1 MKPRFFIKRFPKPI
15 KNNYISVEEI
25 VKEDITKEEIPQ
37 DKKNKKNKK
46 KDNMDTEIS
55 NKIKQAEATLNNME
69 REVKVV
75 KSDKGLIERTES
87 SKIILA
93 EDNRQLLVD

>member
-1 MKPRFFIKRFPKPI
+1 MRPRFFIKRFPKPI
-15 KNNYISVEEI
+15 KNNYINVEEI
-25 VKEDITKEEIPQ
+25 VKEDITTEEISQ

-46 KDNMDTEIS
+46 KDNMDTEMT
-55 NKIKQAEATLNNME
+55 NKLKQAEATLNNME